1 MFDTN
6 EENLVRWVTDAPGVK
21 PGVKMPSF
29 RGQLTSEEVES
40 IVAYLMTL
48 E

>member
-1 MFDTN
+1 
-6 EENLVRWVTDAPGVK
+6 
-21 PGVKMPSF
+21 MPSF